1 MDSEVESDLD
11 ISSDILDENE
21 EPKNV
26 ESLSMVK
33 FEVCE
38 RLIFLLY
45 RMYNHRGYLIQFT
58 FY

>member
-11 ISSDILDENE
+11 LSSDILDENE
-21 EPKNV
+21 EPKNF

-38 RLIFLLY
+38 ILIVVD
-45 RMYNHRGYLIQFT
+45 RT
-58 FY
+58 